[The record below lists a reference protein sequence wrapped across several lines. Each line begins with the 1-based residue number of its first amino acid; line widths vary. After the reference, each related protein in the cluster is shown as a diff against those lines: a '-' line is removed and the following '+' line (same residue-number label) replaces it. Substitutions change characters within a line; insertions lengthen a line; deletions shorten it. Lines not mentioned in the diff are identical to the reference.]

1 MGCSSK
7 CSWGN
12 VTSACS
18 MTDFPV
24 YLLALADNAIIFDD
38 VTLEQMDILMDILK
52 SKPTLQWGKKGKN
65 YYLDNVKGMYMF
77 SLLN

>member
-12 VTSACS
+12 VTSACN

-24 YLLALADNAIIFDD
+24 YLLALADNAFIVDNS
-38 VTLEQMDILMDILK
+38 LEQIDISMDIFK
-52 SKPTLQWGKKGKN
+52 SKPTLQWGKRGKN
-65 YYLDNVKGMYMF
+65 YYLDNVKGRYMF

>member
-24 YLLALADNAIIFDD
+24 YLLALADNAIIVDE
-38 VTLEQMDILMDILK
+38 TLEQMDIFK
-52 SKPTLQWGKKGKN
+52 SKPTLKWGKRGNN
-65 YYLDNVKGMYMF
+65 YFLFNVKGICFLY
-77 SLLN
+77 